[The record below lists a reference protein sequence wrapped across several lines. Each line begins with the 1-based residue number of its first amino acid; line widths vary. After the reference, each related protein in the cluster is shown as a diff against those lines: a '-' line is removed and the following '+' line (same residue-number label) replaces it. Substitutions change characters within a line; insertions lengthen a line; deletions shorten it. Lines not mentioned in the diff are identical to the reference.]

1 MIHLDT
7 NVAIALMNNR
17 HPALRACFDD
27 ERAKGRKIDLSAITY
42 HELCYGAAN
51 SAARTATE
59 KKLTLFM
66 ASAAF
71 EIVDFTSDD
80 AAEAGDIRAHLR
92 RLGTPI
98 GPYDVLIA
106 AQARSRGA
114 TLVTATTREFF
125 RVPGLSVEDW
135 SQD

>member
-17 HPALRACFDD
+17 HPALRARFDD

-42 HELCYGAAN
+42 HELSYGAAN

-114 TLVTATTREFF
+114 TLVTANTREFF
-125 RVPGLSVEDW
+125 RVPGLIVEDW

>member
-17 HPALRACFDD
+17 HPALRARFDD

-59 KKLTLFM
+59 KSSHCLWPAL
-66 ASAAF
+66 
-71 EIVDFTSDD
+71 
-80 AAEAGDIRAHLR
+80 HLKSSILPAMTPP
-92 RLGTPI
+92 RLGTFE
-98 GPYDVLIA
+98 LI
-106 AQARSRGA
+106 
-114 TLVTATTREFF
+114 
-125 RVPGLSVEDW
+125 
-135 SQD
+135 